1 MTLSDKV
8 SKRVEASLKD
18 KLAKHRE
25 KVGDDPR
32 KQTTL
37 RKLKICF
44 NRGVGAYKTNP
55 GSVRPSVKSADQ
67 WAHARVN
74 SFLYALRNLRFRSGK
89 HDQDLLPS
97 GHPAKAKE
105 ASALQESYKPTEGMV
120 EEAKRGLAW
129 RREHGRGGTA
139 VGIARARD
147 IVSGKNLSAQTVK
160 RMFSFFSRHEVDK
173 RAEGFRPGGD
183 GYPSNGRIAWALW
196 GGDPGFSWSRQIVER
211 LKKLEEEK
219 MPIPVPNAGESK
231 EEFIDRCMMDDV
243 MVKEYDSDQRRAICE
258 TQASYQDEPVE
269 RKEELSRN
277 EQRISFQRKPK
288 RRGRYSIDQ
297 TKGAMTSVSLIQIGE
312 AKGHGMFI
320 DEESLESALD
330 VLGENLPAYVTHEGA
345 IESDRLLK
353 EVGVFSG
360 FFIEEGKLKAESF
373 KALSSFR
380 EDEPERFRRLFDL
393 AESMPDAFGLSLV
406 FEPELVWIMEDGTEL
421 PIDKGSAKNAIRDL
435 PSVRF
440 KSIRSADFVDA
451 PAANEGGLFSANS
464 QTGEKLMDEET
475 NNEDEKVVEF
485 DEQATDQEVEEQ
497 TEQNEVDPID
507 ALKAEIEELKATIN
521 GLNLQVEEL
530 TGKLSDA
537 NDENA
542 KLSASVKGEE
552 VLAEGDA
559 DVSDNSTQDVVEK
572 FQAANGA
579 EAQNIWKQYKHEIIA
594 SLRRD

>member
-25 KVGDDPR
+25 KVGNDPR

-129 RREHGRGGTA
+129 RSEHGRGGTA

-147 IVSGKNLSAQTVK
+147 IVSRKNLSARTIK

-173 RAEGFRPGGD
+173 RAEGFRPDGD

-196 GGDPGFSWSRQIVER
+196 GGDPGFAWSRQIVER

-297 TKGAMTSVSLIQIGE
+297 TKGSMTSVSLIQVGE

-320 DEESLESALD
+320 DEESLESALE
-330 VLGENLPAYVTHEGA
+330 VLGDNLPAYVTHEGA

-421 PIDKGSAKNAIRDL
+421 PIDKGSAKNAVRDL

-475 NNEDEKVVEF
+475 NIKDEKVVEF

-521 GLNLQVEEL
+521 GLNSQVEEL

-559 DVSDNSTQDVVEK
+559 DVSDNSSQDIVAK

-579 EAQNIWKQYKHEIIA
+579 EAQNIWKQNKDQIIA
-594 SLRRD
+594 YLRRD

>member
-1 MTLSDKV
+1 MLTKFETVANQDAEEHASKLIREGKTSESESWSGPDPEKENAYLDANGWDAYGSWFLGRNMDAEEETKARYSFPFTSDFENVDRKGLIAIR
-8 SKRVEASLKD
+8 SRA
-18 KLAKHRE
+18 AQN
-25 KVGDDPR
+25 DDPSVFEAAGRLIDQYDDDREESARMSR
-32 KQTTL
+32 K
-37 RKLKICF
+37 
-44 NRGVGAYKTNP
+44 NV
-55 GSVRPSVKSADQ
+55 
-67 WAHARVN
+67 
-74 SFLYALRNLRFRSGK
+74 
-89 HDQDLLPS
+89 
-97 GHPAKAKE
+97 
-105 ASALQESYKPTEGMV
+105 
-120 EEAKRGLAW
+120 
-129 RREHGRGGTA
+129 
-139 VGIARARD
+139 
-147 IVSGKNLSAQTVK
+147 
-160 RMFSFFSRHEVDK
+160 
-173 RAEGFRPGGD
+173 
-183 GYPSNGRIAWALW
+183 
-196 GGDPGFSWSRQIVER
+196 
-211 LKKLEEEK
+211 
-219 MPIPVPNAGESK
+219 
-231 EEFIDRCMMDDV
+231 
-243 MVKEYDSDQRRAICE
+243 
-258 TQASYQDEPVE
+258 
-269 RKEELSRN
+269 
-277 EQRISFQRKPK
+277 QRISFQRKPK

-297 TKGAMTSVSLIQIGE
+297 AKGSMTSVSLIQIGE

-360 FFIEEGKLKAESF
+360 FFIEQGKLKAESF

-421 PIDKGSAKNAIRDL
+421 PIDKGSAKNAVRDL

-464 QTGEKLMDEET
+464 QTGEKPMDEET
-475 NNEDEKVVEF
+475 NIEDEKVVEF

-497 TEQNEVDPID
+497 TEQNEVDQIES
-507 ALKAEIEELKATIN
+507 LKAEIEELKATIN
-521 GLNLQVEEL
+521 GLNSQVEEL

-559 DVSDNSTQDVVEK
+559 DVSDNSSQDIVAQFTE
-572 FQAANGA
+572 ANGA
-579 EAQNIWKQYKHEIIA
+579 KAQNIWRQNKDQIIA

>member
-8 SKRVEASLKD
+8 SKRVEASLKE

-89 HDQDLLPS
+89 HDQDLLPA
-97 GHPAKAKE
+97 GHPAKAKK

-129 RREHGRGGTA
+129 RREHGRGGTT

-173 RAEGFRPGGD
+173 QAKGFRPGEKN
-183 GYPSNGRIAWALW
+183 YPSNGRIAWALW

-219 MPIPVPNAGESK
+219 MPIPVPNSGESK
-231 EEFIDRCMMDDV
+231 EEFIDRCMADDV
-243 MVKEYDSDQRRAICE
+243 MVAEYDQDQRMAICNVQVKY
-258 TQASYQDEPVE
+258 TDGMSA
-269 RKEELSRN
+269 N
-277 EQRISFQRKPK
+277 EQRICFQRKPK
-288 RRGRYSIDQ
+288 RRRGYSIDQ
-297 TKGAMTSVSLIQIGE
+297 TKGSMTSVSLIQIGE

-320 DEESLESALD
+320 DQESLESALE

-380 EDEPERFRRLFDL
+380 DDEPERFRRLFDL

-421 PIDKGSAKNAIRDL
+421 PIDQGSAKNAVRDL

-464 QTGEKLMDEET
+464 KTGEKLMDEET
-475 NNEDEKVVEF
+475 TNEDEKVVEF
-485 DEQATDQEVEEQ
+485 DDQATDREVEEQ
-497 TEQNEVDPID
+497 TEPTEVDPID

-542 KLSASVKGEE
+542 KLSASIAGEE

-559 DVSDNSTQDVVEK
+559 DVSVNSSQDIVAK

-579 EAQNIWKQYKHEIIA
+579 EAQNIWKQNKDQIIA